1 MIKLLYKPTGNIF
14 TLPDEEALRIRRA
27 DRGNDYVVVDAGLQQ
42 EAVETVS
49 KEEAKKIA
57 DKVEEDIKAAEEAE
71 KPKPQPP
78 KVVKPTGVRKHFDAD
93 INKMEKKDLDVLA
106 AKLGIAY
113 PRGIKKAELIA
124 KIKEMTGEE

>member
-14 TLPDEEALRIRRA
+14 TLPDAEAISIKNN
-27 DRGNDYVVVDAGLQQ
+27 DRGNDYIILEPGLQK
-42 EAVETVS
+42 ESVETVT
-49 KEEAKKIA
+49 KEEAEKIV
-57 DKVEEDIKAAEEAE
+57 KQKEEQIKADIEAE
-71 KPKPQPP
+71 KPKPVEP

-113 PRGIKKAELIA
+113 PKGIKKAELIA
-124 KIKEMTGEE
+124 KIKEMTGEK